1 MRVRKVITR
10 SGKRIRAK
18 FPSGKLN
25 RMVHCESPL
34 ERDAVYHFEY
44 HPEVV
49 SYQEQPS
56 IEFYYDEAGKQHRY
70 YPDFQINFKDGRTL
84 LIEVKSSRSLTKKDV
99 REQLKGVS
107 CRLAEQGRAF
117 RILTEVEIRREPLFS
132 NLKALHNANRKVTK
146 TDAASA
152 LFERITGSV
161 SWLLGALIV
170 LLKGKNKVLQLIHSN
185 HLMVNLEEA
194 LTNDTLVYASKAAGG
209 TKNGSFF
216 I

>member
-18 FPSGKLN
+18 FPSTKLN

-34 ERDAVYHFEY
+34 ERDAAYHFEY
-44 HPEVV
+44 HPQVV

-56 IEFYYDEAGKQHRY
+56 IEHYYDEAGEQHRY
-70 YPDFQINFKDGRTL
+70 YPDFEINFKDGRTL
-84 LIEVKSSRSLTKKDV
+84 LIEVKSSRSLAKKDV

-117 RILTEVEIRREPLFS
+117 RILTEADIRREPLFS

-146 TDAASA
+146 LEAAST
-152 LFERITGSV
+152 LYERIAGGI
-161 SWLLGALIV
+161 SWLLGALIDR
-170 LLKGKNKVLQLIHSN
+170 LKGKSKVLQLIHSN
-185 HLMVNLEEA
+185 HLTVNLEKA
-194 LTNDTLVYASKAAGG
+194 LTYDTVVHESNSNGG
-209 TKNGSFF
+209 NQNGSYF